1 MGSLGNGKLDNS
13 SAWAMGNSGN
23 RYVVTMGNGV
33 GIKKLHRYLGKMAT
47 KDAEFVVV

>member
-1 MGSLGNGKLDNS
+1 MGNGQMGNGQMGNS
-13 SAWAMGNSGN
+13 GAMGNSGN